1 MQPRSPRGR
10 GNFCRGASG
19 DATFRRNPLATCI
32 VRFYG
37 TPWRRSTARAAVGT
51 EFLPPYP
58 PHTHGDT
65 HIPTAESR
73 ADLSN
78 ARNGGLI
85 TPVASLGLSA
95 PGGKSTEVRPTD
107 KINCYAVE

>member
-1 MQPRSPRGR
+1 MGIP
-10 GNFCRGASG
+10 
-19 DATFRRNPLATCI
+19 
-32 VRFYG
+32 
-37 TPWRRSTARAAVGT
+37 
-51 EFLPPYP
+51 
-58 PHTHGDT
+58 
-65 HIPTAESR
+65 IPTAESI

>member
-1 MQPRSPRGR
+1 MQPRSPRG
-10 GNFCRGASG
+10 GAIFAG
-19 DATFRRNPLATCI
+19 APPAMRPFVEILWPL
-32 VRFYG
+32 VSYG
-37 TPWRRSTARAAVGT
+37 FTARRGDDR
-51 EFLPPYP
+51 LPGLPWGRNFY
-58 PHTHGDT
+58 PHTHPIPMGI
-65 HIPTAESR
+65 HIPTAESI

-107 KINCYAVE
+107 KINCYTVE